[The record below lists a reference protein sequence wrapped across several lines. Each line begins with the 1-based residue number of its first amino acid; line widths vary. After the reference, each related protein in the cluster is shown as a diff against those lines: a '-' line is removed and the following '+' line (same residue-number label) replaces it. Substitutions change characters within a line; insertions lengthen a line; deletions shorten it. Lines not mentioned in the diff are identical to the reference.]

1 MRTSTCIYK
10 KSPSFIKEG
19 DRHEKLPEGKPFS
32 IGEEAAKI

>member
-1 MRTSTCIYK
+1 MHLQ
-10 KSPSFIKEG
+10 KSPRFIKEG